1 MRLASILSEALR
13 NIASGTSHAFMMM
26 LAVLI
31 GGTLLGGYE
40 TVNIAGLENQA
51 AARVSAYADARAVVG
66 GKVDGS
72 ACDRL
77 SYGMGDSAA
86 SGAMRQAT
94 AVIPA
99 STPGRELTTYEV
111 TAGML
116 RMVSSGTPSSRMD
129 VSGAWVS
136 KDVSHDFGLV
146 TGSRLQTTRGML
158 TIAGV
163 FDWPNDGRDTRFAY
177 AMLIPAPASSGTFDE
192 CWARS
197 WPESEQIDS
206 LLLSTVASSS
216 DGQRAGVTGVNKGF
230 DMHYDA
236 QASYH
241 ARMTR
246 WTPLVALGLG
256 LLLGLVATRRR
267 RLEYAGALHSGQGKG
282 AQLLEI
288 GVETLVWAG
297 LGTLAS
303 CSLVVACCLRLTHDP
318 GTVTLASLRPPL
330 MLFAGALLAALA
342 AALPIRQSQL
352 FRYFKNR

>member
-13 NIASGTSHAFMMM
+13 NIASGTSRAFMMM

-40 TVNIAGLENQA
+40 TVTIAGLENQA
-51 AARVSAYADARAVVG
+51 ATRVSAFADTRAVVG

-72 ACDRL
+72 ACDRI
-77 SYGMGDSAA
+77 SYDMGDSAA

-116 RMVSSGTPSSRMD
+116 RMIATGTSAAHVD

-146 TGSRLQTTRGML
+146 TGSRLQTTRGTL

-177 AMLIPAPASSGTFDE
+177 AMLIPATASFGLYDE

-197 WPESEQIDS
+197 WPESAQADS
-206 LLLSTVASSS
+206 LLLSTVASSNE
-216 DGQRAGVTGVNKGF
+216 GQRAGVTGVNKGF

-236 QASYH
+236 QSTYH

-256 LLLGLVATRRR
+256 LLLGFVATRRR
-267 RLEYAGALHSGQGKG
+267 RLEYAGALHSGQSKG

-288 GVETLVWAG
+288 SMETLVWAG

-303 CSLVVACCLRLTHDP
+303 CSLIVACCLRLSHDP
-318 GTVTLASLRPPL
+318 AAVMLASLRSPL
-330 MLFAGALLAALA
+330 MLFAGSLLAALA
-342 AALPIRQSQL
+342 GGLPIRQSQL
-352 FRYFKNR
+352 FRYFKTR